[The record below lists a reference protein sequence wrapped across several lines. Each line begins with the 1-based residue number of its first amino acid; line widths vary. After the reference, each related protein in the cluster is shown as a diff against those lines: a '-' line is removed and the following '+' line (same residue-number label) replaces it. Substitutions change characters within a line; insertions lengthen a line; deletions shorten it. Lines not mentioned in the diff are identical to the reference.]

1 MIAIAETLSRPTYT
15 EEFKDLDWQRL
26 KPPGIRYQPRQD
38 PLIGMFDTSRPL
50 AKKTSDKARPGTSHA
65 YATPS
70 QIAQAVEARK
80 AAHRPTQPHSIAS
93 RCIAALRDAGEKWTA
108 TAELVELVNKHRP
121 EHCTVATL
129 TNIYTALKAPRKR
142 GMVESRPSD
151 TVKQGLEWR
160 IAQ

>member
-15 EEFKDLDWQRL
+15 CEFKDLNWERL
-26 KPPGIRYQPRQD
+26 KPPGIRYQPRKD

-50 AKKTSDKARPGTSHA
+50 ATKTSDKARPGTSHA
-65 YATPS
+65 YATPE
-70 QIAQAVEARK
+70 QVAK
-80 AAHRPTQPHSIAS
+80 AAATRPIQPHSIAS
-93 RCIAALRDAGEKWTA
+93 RCIAALRASGEKWTT
-108 TAELVELVNKHRP
+108 TAELVELVNRHRP

-142 GMVESRPSD
+142 GMVESRPSE

-160 IAQ
+160 VSK